1 MSSDNPIVVGVRHL
15 IGIDPGVNTGVAAW
29 DRAAGMFVMVDS
41 GTITEV
47 MEAVTLWS
55 HERNFKVFFED
66 ARQRRWIPDTR
77 DLGREMG
84 RRQGAG
90 SVKRDCQIWEDFCRE
105 NGIPYEAVAP
115 QRNRTKLSA
124 AEFARLT
131 GWKGRTNEHGRDAA
145 MLVFGR

>member
-1 MSSDNPIVVGVRHL
+1 MSSDNTIVAGVRYL
-15 IGIDPGVNTGVAAW
+15 IGIDPGVNTGVAVW
-29 DRAAGMFVMVDS
+29 NRAAGMLVTVDA

-47 MEAVTLWS
+47 MDAVKLWS
-55 HERNFKVFFED
+55 QEFGVKVFFED

-105 NGIPYEAVAP
+105 NAIPYEAVAP
-115 QRNRTKLSA
+115 RRNRTKLSA
-124 AEFARLT
+124 GEFARLT